1 MSATSAYVVARPNL
15 LRVFQYWPG
24 PFTSQKG
31 IAAFI
36 KTTVLLDGSQ
46 DILRIVVLT
55 FIEPQNW
62 SLITDKLFSVYLKL
76 KCG

>member
-1 MSATSAYVVARPNL
+1 MAHHRVPRESENLIVFLMSATSAYVVARPNL

-55 FIEPQNW
+55 FIEPQN
-62 SLITDKLFSVYLKL
+62 
-76 KCG
+76 